1 MAKNASLKATARDG
15 QGKGAA
21 RKLRGTGRIPAVL
34 YGRGET
40 PRPLSVDG
48 HELTLLVHAIS
59 VENTVVKLEIEGEK
73 AQDVLLREVQMHAYK
88 PEVLHVDF
96 FHLHA
101 GEKLTLKIPVRLLGT
116 PYGVHTEGG
125 VLDHVLYDLE
135 VECLPRNIPD
145 VVEVDVSELKV
156 GESVRVNDV
165 TVPDARILHDGE
177 LPIASVVAPRLVVD
191 ETDEPAE
198 ADEAA
203 EPELVGRDDEDQAE
217 EE

>member
-1 MAKNASLKATARDG
+1 MATTASLRATPREG
-15 QGKGAA
+15 QGKGVA

-48 HELTLLVHAIS
+48 HELTLLVGSIS
-59 VENTVVKLEIEGEK
+59 VENTVVKLEIEGE
-73 AQDVLLREVQMHAYK
+73 APQDVLLREVQMHPYK

-101 GEKLTLKIPVRLLGT
+101 GETLHLRIPVRLLGT

-125 VLDHVLYDLE
+125 VLDQVMYDLE

-145 VVEVDVSELKV
+145 VLEVDVSELKV
-156 GESVRVNDV
+156 GESLRVSDV
-165 TVPDARILHDGE
+165 SIPDARILADGE
-177 LPIASVVAPRLVVD
+177 LPIASVVAPRVSAE
-191 ETDEPAE
+191 ETEEAE
-198 ADEAA
+198 EAGA
-203 EPELVGRDDEDQAE
+203 EPELVRTRPAEDEEA
-217 EE
+217 